1 MHCTSGS
8 MLSVCHL
15 LCFRGYKL
23 QDAHIKDEGVIELRS
38 VEKGISS
45 PALCSVSPTCR
56 ARGNHFSILH
66 PPDFLPNVLFSSLVC
81 LCLSHS
87 VSLSDSLFSQTFLI
101 PSFSPPPYAFCFA
114 VCSCSCVMYF
124 FLFTCSTLRQILFHC
139 CSHEGPIG
147 DLLRT
152 HTHNNHSSAAAV
164 KLSLTFTH
172 RNININ
178 QRRVAENER
187 EKAVQLWLL

>member
-1 MHCTSGS
+1 MQRTPGIL
-8 MLSVCHL
+8 LSVCHFVS

-23 QDAHIKDEGVIELRS
+23 QEAHSTDEGGMERRS

-66 PPDFLPNVLFSSLVC
+66 PPDFLPNVLSSSLVC

-87 VSLSDSLFSQTFLI
+87 AALSDSHCSPKL
-101 PSFSPPPYAFCFA
+101 PSSTPLLSFPQSFYFA
-114 VCSCSCVMYF
+114 VCSHLCAVYF

-139 CSHEGPIG
+139 CRHEGPI
-147 DLLRT
+147 
-152 HTHNNHSSAAAV
+152 
-164 KLSLTFTH
+164 
-172 RNININ
+172 
-178 QRRVAENER
+178 
-187 EKAVQLWLL
+187 